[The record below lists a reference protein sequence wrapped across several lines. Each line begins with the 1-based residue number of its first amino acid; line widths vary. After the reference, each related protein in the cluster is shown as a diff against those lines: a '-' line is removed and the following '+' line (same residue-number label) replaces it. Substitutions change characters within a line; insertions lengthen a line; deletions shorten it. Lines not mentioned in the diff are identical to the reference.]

1 MPIEKAEI
9 KVTSFCLIY
18 STVGMPK
25 QINIIKPIQ
34 WSCVYAVSLFS
45 PFAIIASP
53 DASTSRERSM
63 RFKKTEYLNINDK

>member
-18 STVGMPK
+18 STVGILK
-25 QINIIKPIQ
+25 QTNIIKLIQ
-34 WSCVYAVSLFS
+34 WSCVYAISLFS

-53 DASTSRERSM
+53 DASVSRERSM
-63 RFKKTEYLNINDK
+63 RFKKTENLNIK